1 MTSVT
6 VYTAK
11 PCGYCRAALRFLTE
25 VKSVEVEEI
34 DLTRNT
40 EKRMELI
47 QQTGHRTVP
56 MIFIGEQFIG
66 GYSELRELDAQR
78 ELNKMLGIEEK

>member
-1 MTSVT
+1 MPSIN

-11 PCGYCRAALRFLTE
+11 PCGFCNAAIRFLTQ
-25 VKSVEVEEI
+25 VKNVEVNEI
-34 DLTRNT
+34 DLTRNH

-56 MIFIGEQFIG
+56 MIFIGEKFIG
-66 GYSELRELDAQR
+66 GYSELRSLDSQKLLDPLL
-78 ELNKMLGIEEK
+78 EIEKK